1 MRRKKNLKEVENVK
15 KKVGSLLL
23 AVVMIVTALPVFGT
37 KVHAAELPDSTQFAT
52 VDELKAF
59 NTNDQDGENPAK
71 VYFGNNNQR
80 WWIAGTQHII
90 LFCLQQMY

>member
-59 NTNDQDGENPAK
+59 NTNDQEFISVTTISDGGLQELS
-71 VYFGNNNQR
+71 
-80 WWIAGTQHII
+80 III

>member
-1 MRRKKNLKEVENVK
+1 MKEVENVK

-71 VYFGNNNQR
+71 ISVTTISDGGLQELS
-80 WWIAGTQHII
+80 III

>member
-37 KVHAAELPDSTQFAT
+37 KVHAAELPDKMCIRDRVIRQ
-52 VDELKAF
+52 
-59 NTNDQDGENPAK
+59 
-71 VYFGNNNQR
+71 
-80 WWIAGTQHII
+80 
-90 LFCLQQMY
+90 